1 MDAQETLRKIRLL
14 RRKCD
19 AEADT
24 LNIWRQQMDDAIDQ
38 CPPSDDPQLRTI
50 LFDVR
55 RNLVLS
61 HTFVTTARQYLDTAE
76 TYITNLT
83 SAQEVQAYNA
93 TTEQL
98 ISVDQRPKRPA
109 CPDCPLISNP
119 PCESSVPCC
128 RCNEDCN
135 SRQPCPKNPQKQ

>member
-55 RNLVLS
+55 RNLALS
-61 HTFVTTARQYLDTAE
+61 HTFVTTARQYLDAAE
-76 TYITNLT
+76 TYIINLNQKQYC
-83 SAQEVQAYNA
+83 A
-93 TTEQL
+93 
-98 ISVDQRPKRPA
+98 
-109 CPDCPLISNP
+109 DCTLRQNP
-119 PCESSVPCC
+119 PCESSIPCC
-128 RCNEDCN
+128 RCNEECN

>member
-55 RNLVLS
+55 RNLTLS
-61 HTFVTTARQYLDTAE
+61 HTFVTTARQYLDAAE
-76 TYITNLT
+76 TYIINLT
-83 SAQEVQAYNA
+83 QKQHCA
-93 TTEQL
+93 
-98 ISVDQRPKRPA
+98 
-109 CPDCPLISNP
+109 DCPLISNP
-119 PCESSVPCC
+119 PCESSVHCC

>member
-1 MDAQETLRKIRLL
+1 MDAQEILVEINKLQ
-14 RRKCD
+14 RKCD

-38 CPPSDDPQLRTI
+38 CPPADDPQLRTI

-55 RNLVLS
+55 RNLALS
-61 HTFVTTARQYLDTAE
+61 HTFVTTARQYLDAAE
-76 TYITNLT
+76 TYITNLSQKQHCT
-83 SAQEVQAYNA
+83 
-93 TTEQL
+93 
-98 ISVDQRPKRPA
+98 
-109 CPDCPLISNP
+109 DCPLISNP

>member
-55 RNLVLS
+55 RNLALS

-76 TYITNLT
+76 TYILNLT
-83 SAQEVQAYNA
+83 QKQHCA
-93 TTEQL
+93 
-98 ISVDQRPKRPA
+98 
-109 CPDCPLISNP
+109 DCPLICNP